1 MPLFNVSRAY
11 VAALLC
17 CVMPFC
23 CRAEVVGTSFGDVLT
38 MPAGGNG
45 FRTRTAEFTNNGPL
59 PLTGIASRFLLNQG
73 PPVTPAQ
80 LPTAGFTRISDTC
93 TGTLGV
99 GNSCS
104 VVIRFK
110 PLVGFDPGLRRL
122 DIDLGIGGGV
132 VFVGEGTE
140 PRIVVDVNP
149 VNVDA
154 FPGGVAVEQVLV
166 YTMQAGSVTNLT
178 ASLSLPAST
187 SYWTLIGNTC
197 PTGAGVLVEG
207 NTCTLQVRFQP
218 PIGIQAGS
226 TGIGP
231 QPGTNYQNNLFW
243 QYQQGNTSL
252 NSPRQPTGLNGFA
265 LLPVLAPSP
274 SAVLVEAPAGGS
286 ADFTVTY
293 TMAGGGLPSLDSMFL
308 NAAAFSIVS
317 NSCLRSTVFVQG
329 STCAITYRFTPTTL
343 TQGDESL
350 GESSIFVG
358 GNVSARFGTVAFR
371 GRVNGVDRLLK
382 NGFE

>member
-1 MPLFNVSRAY
+1 MRITSPFQIALSALGLF
-11 VAALLC
+11 AAGAL
-17 CVMPFC
+17 
-23 CRAEVVGTSFGDVLT
+23 AEVVGTSSGDVLT

-59 PLTGIASRFLLNQG
+59 PLTNIASRFLLEQG
-73 PPVTPAQ
+73 PPVTQAQ
-80 LPTAGFTRISDTC
+80 LLAAGFTRITDTC

-132 VFVGEGTE
+132 VFVGNGTE
-140 PRIVVDVNP
+140 PQIVADVNP
-149 VNVDA
+149 VNVNA
-154 FPGGVAVEQVLV
+154 FPGGAAVDQVVV

-178 ASLSLPAST
+178 PSLSLPTNT
-187 SYWTLIGNTC
+187 SYWTLIGSTC
-197 PTGAGVLVEG
+197 PIGAGVLVEG

-226 TGIGP
+226 TGVGP

-243 QYQQGNTSL
+243 QYQQGNNLL
-252 NSPRQPTGLNGFA
+252 NAPRQPTGLNGFA
-265 LLPVLAPSP
+265 LLPVLAPNP

-286 ADFTVTY
+286 ADFSVTY
-293 TMAGGGLPSLDSMFL
+293 TMAGGGLPSLDSML
-308 NAAAFSIVS
+308 LDAGPFSIVS
-317 NSCLRSTVFVQG
+317 NSCLRSTVFAQG
-329 STCAITYRFTPTTL
+329 STCMIRYRFTPTTL
-343 TQGDESL
+343 TQGVESL
-350 GESSIFVG
+350 GESSIFVA

-371 GRVNGVDRLLK
+371 GRVNGVDRVFN